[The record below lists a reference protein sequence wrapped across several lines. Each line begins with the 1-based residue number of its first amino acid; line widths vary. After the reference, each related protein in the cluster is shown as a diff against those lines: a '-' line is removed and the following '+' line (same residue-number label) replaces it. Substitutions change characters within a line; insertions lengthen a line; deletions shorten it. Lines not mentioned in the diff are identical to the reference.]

1 MDLLTNNL
9 SNGRDHPAGRKSQT
23 RLKTWMTL
31 RWIVLGRLKIKFRKW
46 VEKMEVLM
54 QMYSMLLLAV
64 MLPDLHQDTKIL
76 PKTKVWIFLKMM
88 ICPQLTKIQTV
99 KMNLK
104 SQLSRLQVLK
114 RTFMNILRNKSKILS
129 TQSQPS

>member
-1 MDLLTNNL
+1 MDR
-9 SNGRDHPAGRKSQT
+9 G
-23 RLKTWMTL
+23 
-31 RWIVLGRLKIKFRKW
+31 LGLISFNI
-46 VEKMEVLM
+46 EKMEVLM